1 MGGSLVAG
9 ILGGRDDTFPN
20 IFAIHVFPKE
30 DDQGGTSQI
39 SPCLCFEKSLV
50 WFMPAQCIIC
60 VNLKCKNLALLL
72 KQVPLNNFT
81 NMPQALVRTCSYS
94 LCLT

>member
-9 ILGGRDDTFPN
+9 IPGGRDDTFPN

-39 SPCLCFEKSLV
+39 SPVVFWILEYKDH
-50 WFMPAQCIIC
+50 IDE
-60 VNLKCKNLALLL
+60 
-72 KQVPLNNFT
+72 
-81 NMPQALVRTCSYS
+81 
-94 LCLT
+94 